1 MGTVPSPAGM
11 PQPMMMAPY
20 CTYHHEHKS
29 KIERNEA
36 DIKELKEDYKNE
48 DNAIWK
54 EVNMIKKWVI
64 VGCGSMVLACMAIV
78 GQFVVSATAKPRANK
93 IIVVTDEQLAQIRE
107 MKTGN

>member
-1 MGTVPSPAGM
+1 
-11 PQPMMMAPY
+11 MMTAPY

-64 VGCGSMVLACMAIV
+64 IGCGSMVLACFAVV
-78 GQFVVSATAKPRANK
+78 GQFVVSATAKPKENK
-93 IIVVTDEQLAQIRE
+93 VIVVTEDHLRQLRE
-107 MKTGN
+107 MKTGH